1 MAIRQIAQTSRT
13 PGLALAPL
21 LLLAAC
27 ASNRPAVI
35 PPRPAPS
42 EVYDEQAH
50 VPPFARV
57 PYAPFS
63 RTDAVAIALREW
75 RLFGGPVDDLPEGQM
90 PDLGEAKPERLP
102 GLWQRVGEY
111 WWLGINASDSSTAW
125 TGKHDADGRVF
136 PPKQDG
142 NYAWSAAF
150 ISYVMRIAGAGMR
163 FPYSPAHATYINI
176 AAQMAQGS
184 TGGWAVMAERPD
196 SYAPQPGDLIC
207 HGRLGAKSVRF
218 EDLPAGPF
226 TSHCDIVVE
235 TGANT
240 ISVIGGNV
248 DDAVT
253 LKHVPT
259 DTSGRIAAAGDA
271 PYDTRYPW
279 MVVLR
284 VLYDQ

>member
-1 MAIRQIAQTSRT
+1 M
-13 PGLALAPL
+13 

-35 PPRPAPS
+35 PQHPSPS

-50 VPPFARV
+50 VPPFARQQF
-57 PYAPFS
+57 ARFS
-63 RTDAVAIALREW
+63 RIDAVSIALREW
-75 RLFGGPVDDLPEGQM
+75 RLFGAPVDDLPEGQM

-111 WWLGINASDSSTAW
+111 WWLGINASDSSSAW
-125 TGKHDADGRVF
+125 TGKHDSDGRVF
-136 PPKQDG
+136 SPKQDG

-150 ISYVMRIAGAGMR
+150 ISYVMRIAGAGQR

-176 AAQMAQGS
+176 AAQMADQS
-184 TGGWAVMAERPD
+184 IGGWAVVAERPD
-196 SYAPQPGDLIC
+196 SYAPQLGDLIC
-207 HGRLGAKSVRF
+207 HGRLRAKSVRY

-253 LKHVPT
+253 LKHVPVDVT
-259 DTSGRIAAAGDA
+259 GRIAGPGNASYDA
-271 PYDTRYPW
+271 RYAW